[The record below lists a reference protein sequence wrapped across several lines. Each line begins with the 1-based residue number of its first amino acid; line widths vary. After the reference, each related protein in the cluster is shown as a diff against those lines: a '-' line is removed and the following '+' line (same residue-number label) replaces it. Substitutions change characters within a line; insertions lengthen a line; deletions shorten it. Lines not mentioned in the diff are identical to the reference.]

1 VPVFVDSNVLVY
13 CRDSSEPEKQSKA
26 QAWMAY
32 LWRSRNGRLSTQ
44 VLHEFYVTAT
54 LKLRPGLPR
63 EEARADVTALM
74 AWRPDPLDGALTVQA
89 WDIEETYGLSFWDA
103 LIVASANR
111 AGCEILLSEDLQDGQ
126 ELGRARATNP
136 FEHLPGDAT

>member
-1 VPVFVDSNVLVY
+1 MPVFVDSNVLVY
-13 CRDSSEPEKQSKA
+13 CRDSSDPEKQSRA
-26 QAWMAY
+26 QAWMAH
-32 LWRSRNGRLSTQ
+32 LWRSGDGRLSTQ

-54 LKLRPGLPR
+54 HKLRPGLPR
-63 EEARADVTALM
+63 DEARADVAALM

-89 WDIEETYGLSFWDA
+89 WEVEDAYGLSFWDA

-111 AGCEILLSEDLQDGQ
+111 AGCEVLLTEDLQDGR

-136 FEHLPGDAT
+136 FEHLPGDAR